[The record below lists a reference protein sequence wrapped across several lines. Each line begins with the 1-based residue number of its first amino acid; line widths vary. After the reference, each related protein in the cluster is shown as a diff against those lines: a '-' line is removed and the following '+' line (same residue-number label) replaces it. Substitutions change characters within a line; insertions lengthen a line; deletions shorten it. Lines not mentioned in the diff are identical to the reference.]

1 MGRDMTNPT
10 VRVEKAEKEAAD
22 WHARLGTT
30 SVATTT
36 IEEFFEWR
44 SRPGNA
50 DAYRRIERVWRES
63 QGLDRDP
70 DVAGALAAA
79 RGRGKGRGATRDRRP
94 FIMGAVAIATAVA
107 LVIGGSFWWNAR
119 GSYSTGIGE
128 RRVVTLA
135 DGSSVSLDTDSRIR
149 VRFSGEERRIELEQG
164 QALFDVASD
173 AGRPFLVLAGGTE
186 VKAIGTVFDVR
197 RAGTA
202 VRVTLVSGVV
212 EVAAADAASAPRR
225 MAAGEQARVSARG
238 ITTAPVDVAVATSWT
253 DGRLIFEDIPL
264 GEAVAEVNRYLVDKI
279 EIDDPAIRSIAIN
292 GVFRTGDRDAFV
304 AASSDVLGLAAVPE
318 ADGSISLSRRRN

>member
-1 MGRDMTNPT
+1 MTNPT
-10 VRVEKAEKEAAD
+10 VRVEKSEKEAAD

-30 SVATTT
+30 SVATRT

-50 DAYRRIERVWRES
+50 DAYRRVERVWRES

-70 DVAGALAAA
+70 EVAGALAAA
-79 RGRGKGRGATRDRRP
+79 RGRGKGREATRDRRP
-94 FIMGAVAIATAVA
+94 FIMGAVAVATAVA
-107 LVIGGSFWWNAR
+107 LVIGGSFWWSAR

-149 VRFSGEERRIELEQG
+149 VRFSGDERRIELEQG

-186 VKAIGTVFDVR
+186 VKAVGTVFDVR
-197 RAGTA
+197 RAGKA

-212 EVAAADAASAPRR
+212 EVAAADAGSPPRR

-253 DGRLIFEDIPL
+253 DGRLILEDIPL
-264 GEAVAEVNRYLVDKI
+264 EEAVAEVNRYLVDKI
-279 EIDDPAIRSIAIN
+279 EIDDPAIRSIAVN
-292 GVFRTGDRDAFV
+292 GVFRTGDRDAFI